1 MRRRISCGLASKKPF
16 CRDVVRHR
24 LNRFGLGRTIQFKHY
39 SVKVHPLAPNCK
51 AAAEISV
58 HMHKSKGSFMRRK
71 PAFRLLCGAAFIAVL
86 SISAGPTA
94 AFAETKPAEKAPET
108 VTFDPAKV
116 NTFSGAFLAART
128 ADVDQDFATAITLY
142 QKALEFDTAN
152 VEIRQRLMIAQL
164 LSGDFEAGA
173 KIADSLKDDSSVERV
188 TTIIR
193 ALAAIKHK
201 EFSAAEKILKY
212 TGPNDLDRMVNTL
225 LTAWARAGAGKG
237 KEALAL
243 VNGMKGPGW
252 ISIFQKYHAGAI
264 ALVTGNTEAAR
275 KSLNDAVA
283 DREGGATAT
292 DTYMRAVMALARLE
306 AKAGNKQK
314 ALDTIAVGDTF
325 APNYAPLKALRQS
338 IEKGEKPDQQVE
350 TAEEGAAS
358 VMFSIAGALNREGAE
373 EIVTLYLQTSR
384 ALDPKSA
391 DTLILLGGLA
401 EAQKQPDRAIAFYR
415 EVPADSPMHRIS
427 ELQLGLTLAQ
437 TDKVEEARKHLKSLL
452 DSDPT
457 DIRSYLAY
465 GSVLSDAKDYAA
477 MAANYDKAVEV
488 IGAVPKKTDWTIFF
502 QRAIAYERLKQWDK
516 AEPNFKRALELNPE
530 QPQVLNYLGYSW
542 VDKNMN
548 LDEGIDM
555 IRRAVELR
563 PNDGYIVDSL
573 GWAHF
578 RLGAFDE
585 SVTELERAI
594 ELRAGDPTIND
605 HLGDA
610 YWRVGRKIE
619 AVYQWNRAL
628 IGDSDDVDK
637 AKVKEKIANG
647 LPPLEKDA
655 QNTAKKDQATPQPP
669 VAPAPAPDKKS

>member
-1 MRRRISCGLASKKPF
+1 
-16 CRDVVRHR
+16 
-24 LNRFGLGRTIQFKHY
+24 
-39 SVKVHPLAPNCK
+39 
-51 AAAEISV
+51 
-58 HMHKSKGSFMRRK
+58 MRRK
-71 PAFRLLCGAAFIAVL
+71 PAFRLLCGAAFIAAL

-94 AFAETKPAEKAPET
+94 AFAETKPDEKVQEA

-173 KIADSLKDDSSVERV
+173 KIADSLKNDSSVERV

-212 TGPNDLDRMVNTL
+212 SGPNDLDRMVNTL

-350 TAEEGAAS
+350 TATEGAAS

-452 DSDPT
+452 ESDPT

-488 IGAVPKKTDWTIFF
+488 IGAVPKKSDWTIFF

-647 LPPLEKDA
+647 LPPLEKEA
-655 QNTAKKDQATPQPP
+655 ENTAKKEQAPPPP
-669 VAPAPAPDKKS
+669 VAPTPAPDKKS

>member
-1 MRRRISCGLASKKPF
+1 
-16 CRDVVRHR
+16 
-24 LNRFGLGRTIQFKHY
+24 
-39 SVKVHPLAPNCK
+39 
-51 AAAEISV
+51 
-58 HMHKSKGSFMRRK
+58 MRRK
-71 PAFRLLCGAAFIAVL
+71 PAFRLFCGAAFIAVL
-86 SISAGPTA
+86 SIGAGTTA
-94 AFAETKPAEKAPET
+94 ALAETKPAEKPAET
-108 VTFDPAKV
+108 TTFDPAKV

-142 QKALEFDTAN
+142 KKALDFDTAN

-164 LSGDFEAGA
+164 LSGDFDAGA

-188 TTIIR
+188 TTIVR
-193 ALAAIKHK
+193 ALAAIKDK
-201 EFSAAEKILKY
+201 KFSDAEKILKY
-212 TGPNDLDRMVNTL
+212 SGPNDLDRMVNTL
-225 LTAWARAGAGKG
+225 LTAWARAGAGKN

-252 ISIFQKYHAGAI
+252 FSIFQKYNAGAI
-264 ALVTGNTEAAR
+264 ALVSGNIEAAR
-275 KSLNDAVA
+275 KSLNDAVT

-338 IEKGEKPDQQVE
+338 IERGDKPEQQVQ
-350 TAEEGAAS
+350 TPVDGAAA

-401 EAQKQPDRAIAFYR
+401 EAQKQPERAIAFYR

-437 TDKVEEARKHLKSLL
+437 TDKVAEARTHLKSLL
-452 DSDPT
+452 ESDPS

-465 GSVLSDAKDYAA
+465 GSVLSDAKDYQA

-488 IGAVPKKTDWTIFF
+488 IGAVPKKSDWTIFF
-502 QRAIAYERLKQWDK
+502 QRGIAYERLKQWDK
-516 AEPNFKRALELNPE
+516 AEPDFKRALELNPE

-548 LDEGIDM
+548 LEQGIDM

-573 GWAHF
+573 GWAHY

-585 SVTELERAI
+585 AVTELERAI

-628 IGDSDDVDK
+628 IGESDDVDK

-655 QNTAKKDQATPQPP
+655 QNTAKKDQGQPQP

>member
-1 MRRRISCGLASKKPF
+1 MRR
-16 CRDVVRHR
+16 
-24 LNRFGLGRTIQFKHY
+24 N
-39 SVKVHPLAPNCK
+39 
-51 AAAEISV
+51 
-58 HMHKSKGSFMRRK
+58 
-71 PAFRLLCGAAFIAVL
+71 PAFRLLCGAAFMAVL
-86 SISAGPTA
+86 TVGSGPTV
-94 AFAETKPAEKAPET
+94 AFAQTKPAEKTEDT
-108 VTFDPAKV
+108 VKFDPAKV
-116 NTFSGAFLAART
+116 NTFSGAFLAGRT
-128 ADVDQDFATAITLY
+128 ADVDQDYATAITLY
-142 QKALEFDTAN
+142 NKALEYDTAN
-152 VEIRQRLMIAQL
+152 LEIRQRLMIANL

-173 KIADSLKDDSSVERV
+173 KIADSLKEDATVERV
-188 TTIIR
+188 TTIVR

-201 EFSAAEKILKY
+201 EFGAAEKVLKY

-225 LTAWARAGAGKG
+225 LVAWAKAGAGKG
-237 KEALAL
+237 KEALAM

-252 ISIFQKYHAGAI
+252 FSIFQKYNAGAI

-275 KSLNDAVA
+275 KSLNDAVT

-314 ALDTIAVGDTF
+314 ALDAVAMGDTF
-325 APNYAPLKALRQS
+325 APNYAPLKALRDS
-338 IEKGEKPDQQVE
+338 IEKGEKPEQQVT
-350 TAEEGAAS
+350 TAVEGAAS

-391 DTLILLGGLA
+391 DTLILLGGLS
-401 EAQKQPDRAIAFYR
+401 EAQKQPERAIAFYR
-415 EVPADSPMHRIS
+415 EVPTDSPMHRIS

-437 TDKVEEARKHLKSLL
+437 TDKVDEARKHLKSLL
-452 DSDPT
+452 DSDPS

-465 GSVLSDAKDYAA
+465 GSVLSDAKDYKA
-477 MAANYDKAVEV
+477 MAENYDKAVEV
-488 IGAVPKKTDWTIFF
+488 IGSVPKKTDWSVFF
-502 QRAIAYERLKQWDK
+502 QRAIAYERLKDWSK

-542 VDKNMN
+542 VDRNEN
-548 LDEGIDM
+548 LDEAMDM

-578 RLGAFDE
+578 RLGAFDDA
-585 SVTELERAI
+585 VTELERAI
-594 ELRAGDPTIND
+594 ELRAGDQTIND

-628 IGDSDDVDK
+628 IGDNDDVDK
-637 AKVKEKIANG
+637 AKVQEKIANG
-647 LPPLEKDA
+647 LPALEKDA
-655 QNTAKKDQATPQPP
+655 ENTAKKDAVPP
-669 VAPAPAPDKKS
+669 PPAPPAPDKKS

>member
-1 MRRRISCGLASKKPF
+1 MKASRCDDF
-16 CRDVVRHR
+16 ARAIMGQTD
-24 LNRFGLGRTIQFKHY
+24 F
-39 SVKVHPLAPNCK
+39 SVQ
-51 AAAEISV
+51 
-58 HMHKSKGSFMRRK
+58 MHKSKGSFMRRK
-71 PAFRLLCGAAFIAVL
+71 PAFRLLCGAAFIAAL
-86 SISAGPTA
+86 SIGAGTTP
-94 AFAETKPAEKAPET
+94 AFAETKPADKVAET

-128 ADVDQDFATAITLY
+128 ADVDQDFKTAITLY

-164 LSGDFEAGA
+164 LSGDFDAGA
-173 KIADSLKDDSSVERV
+173 KIADSLKGDSSVERV

-193 ALAAIKHK
+193 ALAAIKDK
-201 EFSAAEKILKY
+201 EFSGAEKVLKY

-225 LTAWARAGAGKG
+225 LTAWARAGAGKS

-264 ALVTGNTEAAR
+264 ALVAGNTEAAR

-306 AKAGNKQK
+306 ANVGNKQK

-325 APNYAPLKALRQS
+325 APNYAPLKALRES
-338 IEKGEKPDQQVE
+338 IERGEKPQQQVQ
-350 TAEEGAAS
+350 TPIEGAAA

-415 EVPADSPMHRIS
+415 EVPVDSPMHRIS

-437 TDKVEEARKHLKSLL
+437 TDKVDEARKHLKSLL
-452 DSDPT
+452 DSDPS

-488 IGAVPKKTDWTIFF
+488 IGAVPKKSDWTIFF

-548 LDEGIDM
+548 LDQAMDM

-585 SVTELERAI
+585 AVEELERAI

-628 IGDSDDVDK
+628 IGESEEVDK
-637 AKVKEKIANG
+637 SKVKEKIANG

-655 QNTAKKDQATPQPP
+655 QNTAKKDQPPLPP
-669 VAPAPAPDKKS
+669 VAPASAPDKKS

>member
-1 MRRRISCGLASKKPF
+1 MRR
-16 CRDVVRHR
+16 
-24 LNRFGLGRTIQFKHY
+24 N
-39 SVKVHPLAPNCK
+39 
-51 AAAEISV
+51 
-58 HMHKSKGSFMRRK
+58 
-71 PAFRLLCGAAFIAVL
+71 PAFRLLCGAAFIAAL
-86 SISAGPTA
+86 SIDAGSP
-94 AFAETKPAEKAPET
+94 AFAETKPADKVAET
-108 VTFDPAKV
+108 ITFDPAKV

-128 ADVDQDFATAITLY
+128 ADVDQDFKTAITLY

-164 LSGDFEAGA
+164 LSGDFDAGA
-173 KIADSLKDDSSVERV
+173 KIADGLKGDSSVERV

-193 ALAAIKHK
+193 ALAAIKNK
-201 EFSAAEKILKY
+201 EFSGAEKVLKY

-225 LTAWARAGAGKG
+225 LTAWARAGADKS
-237 KEALAL
+237 KEALSL

-264 ALVTGNTEAAR
+264 ALVAGNTEAAR

-306 AKAGNKQK
+306 ANVGNKQK

-325 APNYAPLKALRQS
+325 APNYAPLKALRES
-338 IEKGEKPDQQVE
+338 IERGEKPQQQVQ
-350 TAEEGAAS
+350 TPIEGAAA

-415 EVPADSPMHRIS
+415 EVPLDSPMHRIS

-452 DSDPT
+452 DSDPS

-465 GSVLSDAKDYAA
+465 GSVLSDAKDYTA

-488 IGAVPKKTDWTIFF
+488 IGAVPKKSDWTIFF

-548 LDEGIDM
+548 LDQAIDM

-585 SVTELERAI
+585 AVEELERAI

-628 IGDSDDVDK
+628 IGESEEVDK
-637 AKVKEKIANG
+637 SKVKEKIANG

-655 QNTAKKDQATPQPP
+655 QNTAKKDQAPLPP

>member
-1 MRRRISCGLASKKPF
+1 
-16 CRDVVRHR
+16 
-24 LNRFGLGRTIQFKHY
+24 
-39 SVKVHPLAPNCK
+39 
-51 AAAEISV
+51 
-58 HMHKSKGSFMRRK
+58 MRRK
-71 PAFRLLCGAAFIAVL
+71 PAFRLFCGAAFIAVL
-86 SISAGPTA
+86 SIGAGTTA
-94 AFAETKPAEKAPET
+94 ALAETKPAEKPAET
-108 VTFDPAKV
+108 TTFDPAKV

-142 QKALEFDTAN
+142 KKALDFDTAN

-164 LSGDFEAGA
+164 LSGDFDAGA

-188 TTIIR
+188 TTIVR
-193 ALAAIKHK
+193 ALAAIKDK
-201 EFSAAEKILKY
+201 KFSDAEKILKY
-212 TGPNDLDRMVNTL
+212 SGPNDLDRMVNTL
-225 LTAWARAGAGKG
+225 LTAWARAGAGKN

-252 ISIFQKYHAGAI
+252 FSIFQKYNAGAI
-264 ALVTGNTEAAR
+264 ALVSGNIEAAR
-275 KSLNDAVA
+275 KSLNDAVT

-338 IEKGEKPDQQVE
+338 IERGDKPEQQVQ
-350 TAEEGAAS
+350 TPVDGAAA

-401 EAQKQPDRAIAFYR
+401 EAQKQPERAIAFYR

-437 TDKVEEARKHLKSLL
+437 TDKVAEARTHLKSLL
-452 DSDPT
+452 ESDPS

-465 GSVLSDAKDYAA
+465 GSALSDAKDYQA

-488 IGAVPKKTDWTIFF
+488 IGAVPKKSDWTIFF
-502 QRAIAYERLKQWDK
+502 QRGIAYERLKQWDK
-516 AEPNFKRALELNPE
+516 AEPDFKRALELNPE

-548 LDEGIDM
+548 LEQGIDM

-573 GWAHF
+573 GWAHY

-585 SVTELERAI
+585 AVTELERAI

-628 IGDSDDVDK
+628 IGESDDVDK

-655 QNTAKKDQATPQPP
+655 QNTAKKDQGQPQP
-669 VAPAPAPDKKS
+669 VAPAPTPDKKS

>member
-1 MRRRISCGLASKKPF
+1 MPTFYKSKVTGGISCRLAPKKPF
-16 CRDVVRHR
+16 YRDVVRQRVNHSTVR
-24 LNRFGLGRTIQFKHY
+24 AYFHFKHY
-39 SVKVHPLAPNCK
+39 GV
-51 AAAEISV
+51 SV
-58 HMHKSKGSFMRRK
+58 HMHKSKGFFMRRK
-71 PAFRLLCGAAFIAVL
+71 PAFRLFCGAAFIAAL
-86 SISAGPTA
+86 SVSAGPTA
-94 AFAETKPAEKAPET
+94 AFAQTKPAAAKAEDT
-108 VTFDPAKV
+108 VKFDPAKV

-128 ADVDQDFATAITLY
+128 ADVDQDYATAITLY
-142 QKALEFDTAN
+142 KKALDFDTAN
-152 VEIRQRLMIAQL
+152 SEIRQRLMIAQL
-164 LSGDFEAGA
+164 LSGDFDAGA

-188 TTIIR
+188 TTIVR
-193 ALAAIKHK
+193 ALSDIKNK
-201 EFSAAEKILKY
+201 EFSNAEKVLKY
-212 TGPNDLDRMVNTL
+212 SGPNDLDRMVNTL
-225 LTAWARAGAGKG
+225 LTAWARAGSGKG

-252 ISIFQKYHAGAI
+252 FSIFQKYHAGAI

-314 ALDTIAVGDTF
+314 ALDTIAVGDGF

-338 IEKGEKPDQQVE
+338 IDKGDKPAQQVE
-350 TAEEGAAS
+350 TAVEGAAA

-401 EAQKQPDRAIAFYR
+401 EAQKQSDRAIQFYR

-437 TDKVEEARKHLKSLL
+437 TDKVGEARTHLKALL
-452 DSDPT
+452 ESDPT
-457 DIRSYLAY
+457 DLRSYLAY
-465 GSVLSDAKDYAA
+465 GSVLSDAKDFAA

-488 IGAVPKKTDWTIFF
+488 IGSVPKKTDWTIFF
-502 QRAIAYERLKQWDK
+502 QRGIAYERLKDWDK
-516 AEPNFKRALELNPE
+516 AEPNFKRALELSPE

-542 VDKNMN
+542 VDKNIN
-548 LDEGIDM
+548 LDQGIDM

-585 SVTELERAI
+585 AVTELERAI

-647 LPPLEKDA
+647 LPALEKDA
-655 QNTAKKDQATPQPP
+655 ENTAKKEQAPPPP
-669 VAPAPAPDKKS
+669 VAPAPTPDKKS

>member
-1 MRRRISCGLASKKPF
+1 
-16 CRDVVRHR
+16 
-24 LNRFGLGRTIQFKHY
+24 
-39 SVKVHPLAPNCK
+39 
-51 AAAEISV
+51 
-58 HMHKSKGSFMRRK
+58 MRRK
-71 PAFRLLCGAAFIAVL
+71 PAFRLFCSAAFIAAL

-94 AFAETKPAEKAPET
+94 AVAETKPDEKAQEA

-173 KIADSLKDDSSVERV
+173 KIADSLKNDSSVERV

-237 KEALAL
+237 KEALAM

-350 TAEEGAAS
+350 TATEGAAS

-415 EVPADSPMHRIS
+415 EVPLDSPMHRIS

-437 TDKVEEARKHLKSLL
+437 TDKVEEARTHLKSLL
-452 DSDPT
+452 ESDPT

-488 IGAVPKKTDWTIFF
+488 IGAVPKKSDWTIFF

-594 ELRAGDPTIND
+594 ELRAGDQTIND

-647 LPPLEKDA
+647 LPPLEKEA
-655 QNTAKKDQATPQPP
+655 ENTAKKEQAPPPP
-669 VAPAPAPDKKS
+669 VAPTPAPDKKS

>member
-1 MRRRISCGLASKKPF
+1 
-16 CRDVVRHR
+16 
-24 LNRFGLGRTIQFKHY
+24 
-39 SVKVHPLAPNCK
+39 
-51 AAAEISV
+51 
-58 HMHKSKGSFMRRK
+58 MRRK
-71 PAFRLLCGAAFIAVL
+71 PASRLFCGAAFIAVL
-86 SISAGPTA
+86 SIGAGTTA
-94 AFAETKPAEKAPET
+94 ALAETKPADKPAET
-108 VTFDPAKV
+108 ATFDPAKV

-142 QKALEFDTAN
+142 KKALDFDTAN

-164 LSGDFEAGA
+164 LSGDFDAGA

-188 TTIIR
+188 TTIVR
-193 ALAAIKHK
+193 ALAAIKDK
-201 EFSAAEKILKY
+201 KFSDAEKILKY
-212 TGPNDLDRMVNTL
+212 SGPNDLDRMVNTL
-225 LTAWARAGAGKG
+225 LTAWARAGAGKN

-252 ISIFQKYHAGAI
+252 FSIFQKYNAGAI
-264 ALVTGNTEAAR
+264 ALVSGNIDAAR
-275 KSLNDAVA
+275 KSLNDAVT

-338 IEKGEKPDQQVE
+338 IERGDKPEQQVQ
-350 TAEEGAAS
+350 TPVDGAAA

-401 EAQKQPDRAIAFYR
+401 EAQKQPERAIAFYR

-437 TDKVEEARKHLKSLL
+437 TDKVAEARTHLKSLL
-452 DSDPT
+452 ESDPS

-465 GSVLSDAKDYAA
+465 GSVLSDAKDYQA
-477 MAANYDKAVEV
+477 MAANYDKAVEI
-488 IGAVPKKTDWTIFF
+488 IGAVPKKSDWTIFF
-502 QRAIAYERLKQWDK
+502 QRGIAYERLKQWDK
-516 AEPNFKRALELNPE
+516 AEPDFKRALELNPE

-548 LDEGIDM
+548 LEQGIDM

-573 GWAHF
+573 GWAHY

-585 SVTELERAI
+585 AVTELERAI

-628 IGDSDDVDK
+628 IGESDDVDK

-655 QNTAKKDQATPQPP
+655 QNTAKKDQGQPQP

>member
-1 MRRRISCGLASKKPF
+1 
-16 CRDVVRHR
+16 
-24 LNRFGLGRTIQFKHY
+24 
-39 SVKVHPLAPNCK
+39 
-51 AAAEISV
+51 
-58 HMHKSKGSFMRRK
+58 MRRK
-71 PAFRLLCGAAFIAVL
+71 PAFRLFCGAAFIAVL
-86 SISAGPTA
+86 SIGAGTTA
-94 AFAETKPAEKAPET
+94 ALAETKPADKPAET
-108 VTFDPAKV
+108 ATFDPAKV

-142 QKALEFDTAN
+142 KKALDFDTAN

-164 LSGDFEAGA
+164 LSGDFDAGA

-188 TTIIR
+188 TTIVR
-193 ALAAIKHK
+193 ALAAIKDK
-201 EFSAAEKILKY
+201 KFSDAEKILKY
-212 TGPNDLDRMVNTL
+212 SGPNDLDRMVNTL
-225 LTAWARAGAGKG
+225 LTAWARAGAGKN

-252 ISIFQKYHAGAI
+252 FSIFQKYNAGAI
-264 ALVTGNTEAAR
+264 ALVSGNIEAAR
-275 KSLNDAVA
+275 KSLNDAVT

-338 IEKGEKPDQQVE
+338 IERGDKPEQQVQ
-350 TAEEGAAS
+350 TPVDGAAA

-401 EAQKQPDRAIAFYR
+401 EAQKQPERAIAFYR

-437 TDKVEEARKHLKSLL
+437 TDKVAEARTHLKSLL
-452 DSDPT
+452 ESDPS

-465 GSVLSDAKDYAA
+465 GSVLSDAKDYQA

-488 IGAVPKKTDWTIFF
+488 IGAVPKKSDWTIFF
-502 QRAIAYERLKQWDK
+502 QRGIAYERLKQWDK
-516 AEPNFKRALELNPE
+516 AEPDFKRALELNPE

-548 LDEGIDM
+548 LEQGIDM

-573 GWAHF
+573 GWAHY

-585 SVTELERAI
+585 AVTELERAI

-628 IGDSDDVDK
+628 IGESDDVDK

-655 QNTAKKDQATPQPP
+655 QNTAKKDQGQPQP

>member
-1 MRRRISCGLASKKPF
+1 MRR
-16 CRDVVRHR
+16 
-24 LNRFGLGRTIQFKHY
+24 N
-39 SVKVHPLAPNCK
+39 
-51 AAAEISV
+51 
-58 HMHKSKGSFMRRK
+58 
-71 PAFRLLCGAAFIAVL
+71 PAFRLLCGAAFIAAL
-86 SISAGPTA
+86 SVGAGSP
-94 AFAETKPAEKAPET
+94 AFAETKPVDKVAET

-128 ADVDQDFATAITLY
+128 ADVDQDFKTAITLY

-164 LSGDFEAGA
+164 LSGDFDAGA
-173 KIADSLKDDSSVERV
+173 KIADSLKSDSSVERV

-193 ALAAIKHK
+193 ALAAIKNK
-201 EFSAAEKILKY
+201 EFSGAEKVLKY

-225 LTAWARAGAGKG
+225 LTAWARAGAGKS

-264 ALVTGNTEAAR
+264 ALVAGNTEAAR

-306 AKAGNKQK
+306 ANVGNKQK

-325 APNYAPLKALRQS
+325 APNYAPLKALRES
-338 IEKGEKPDQQVE
+338 IERGEKPQQQVQ
-350 TAEEGAAS
+350 TPIEGAAA

-415 EVPADSPMHRIS
+415 EVPLDSPMHRIS

-452 DSDPT
+452 DSDPS

-465 GSVLSDAKDYAA
+465 GSVLSDAKDYKA

-488 IGAVPKKTDWTIFF
+488 IGAVPKKSDWTIFF

-548 LDEGIDM
+548 LDQAIDM

-585 SVTELERAI
+585 AVEELERAI

-628 IGDSDDVDK
+628 IGESEEVDK
-637 AKVKEKIANG
+637 SKVKEKIANG

-655 QNTAKKDQATPQPP
+655 QNTAKKDQAPLPP

>member
-1 MRRRISCGLASKKPF
+1 MPALMWQTDF
-16 CRDVVRHR
+16 
-24 LNRFGLGRTIQFKHY
+24 
-39 SVKVHPLAPNCK
+39 SVQ
-51 AAAEISV
+51 
-58 HMHKSKGSFMRRK
+58 MHKSKGSFMRRK
-71 PAFRLLCGAAFIAVL
+71 PAFRLLCGAAFIAAL
-86 SISAGPTA
+86 SIGAGSP
-94 AFAETKPAEKAPET
+94 AFAETKPADKVAET

-128 ADVDQDFATAITLY
+128 ADVDQDFKTAITLY

-164 LSGDFEAGA
+164 LSGDFDAGA
-173 KIADSLKDDSSVERV
+173 KIADSLKGDSSVERV

-193 ALAAIKHK
+193 ALAAIKNK
-201 EFSAAEKILKY
+201 EFSGAEKVLKY

-225 LTAWARAGAGKG
+225 LTAWARAGAGKS

-264 ALVTGNTEAAR
+264 ALVAGNTEAAR

-306 AKAGNKQK
+306 ANVGNKQK

-325 APNYAPLKALRQS
+325 APNYAPLKALRES
-338 IEKGEKPDQQVE
+338 IERGEKPQQQVQ
-350 TAEEGAAS
+350 TTIEGAAA

-415 EVPADSPMHRIS
+415 EVPLDSPMHRIS

-437 TDKVEEARKHLKSLL
+437 TDKVDEARKHLKSLL
-452 DSDPT
+452 DSDPS

-465 GSVLSDAKDYAA
+465 GSVLSDAKDYKA

-488 IGAVPKKTDWTIFF
+488 IGAVPKKSDWTIFF

-548 LDEGIDM
+548 LDQAIDM

-585 SVTELERAI
+585 AVEELERAI

-628 IGDSDDVDK
+628 IGESEEVDK
-637 AKVKEKIANG
+637 SKVKEKIANG

-655 QNTAKKDQATPQPP
+655 QNTAKKDQAPLPP

>member
-1 MRRRISCGLASKKPF
+1 
-16 CRDVVRHR
+16 
-24 LNRFGLGRTIQFKHY
+24 
-39 SVKVHPLAPNCK
+39 
-51 AAAEISV
+51 
-58 HMHKSKGSFMRRK
+58 MRRK
-71 PAFRLLCGAAFIAVL
+71 PAFRLLCGAAFIAAL
-86 SISAGPTA
+86 STGVVSTP
-94 AFAETKPAEKAPET
+94 AFAETKPADKVAET

-128 ADVDQDFATAITLY
+128 ADVDQDFKTAITLY

-164 LSGDFEAGA
+164 LSGDFDAGA

-193 ALAAIKHK
+193 ALAAIKNK
-201 EFSAAEKILKY
+201 EFSGAEKILKY
-212 TGPNDLDRMVNTL
+212 SGPNDLDRMVNTL
-225 LTAWARAGAGKG
+225 LTAWARAGAGKN

-252 ISIFQKYHAGAI
+252 ISIFQRYHAGAI
-264 ALVTGNTEAAR
+264 ALVAGNTEAAR

-306 AKAGNKQK
+306 ANVGNKQK

-325 APNYAPLKALRQS
+325 APNYAPLKALRES
-338 IEKGEKPDQQVE
+338 IEKGEKPLQQVQ
-350 TAEEGAAS
+350 TPVEGAAA

-401 EAQKQPDRAIAFYR
+401 EAQKQPDRAIEFYR

-437 TDKVEEARKHLKSLL
+437 TDKVDEARKHLKSLL

-477 MAANYDKAVEV
+477 MAANYDRAVEV

-548 LDEGIDM
+548 LDQAIGM
-555 IRRAVELR
+555 IRRAAELR
-563 PNDGYIVDSL
+563 PNDGYIIDSL

-585 SVTELERAI
+585 AVTELERAI

-637 AKVKEKIANG
+637 AKVREKLANG
-647 LPPLEKDA
+647 LPPLEKEA
-655 QNTAKKDQATPQPP
+655 ENTAKKEPAPRPP
-669 VAPAPAPDKKS
+669 VAPTPAPDKKS

>member
-1 MRRRISCGLASKKPF
+1 
-16 CRDVVRHR
+16 
-24 LNRFGLGRTIQFKHY
+24 
-39 SVKVHPLAPNCK
+39 
-51 AAAEISV
+51 
-58 HMHKSKGSFMRRK
+58 MRRK
-71 PAFRLLCGAAFIAVL
+71 PAFRLFCGAAFIAVL
-86 SISAGPTA
+86 SIGAGTTA
-94 AFAETKPAEKAPET
+94 ALAETKPADKPAET
-108 VTFDPAKV
+108 TTFDPAKV

-142 QKALEFDTAN
+142 KKALDFDTAN

-164 LSGDFEAGA
+164 LSGDFDAGA

-188 TTIIR
+188 TTIVR
-193 ALAAIKHK
+193 ALAAIKDK
-201 EFSAAEKILKY
+201 KFSDAEKILKY
-212 TGPNDLDRMVNTL
+212 SGPNDLDRMVNTL
-225 LTAWARAGAGKG
+225 LTAWARAGAGKN

-252 ISIFQKYHAGAI
+252 FSIFQKYNAGAI
-264 ALVTGNTEAAR
+264 ALVSGNIDAAR
-275 KSLNDAVA
+275 KSLNDAVT

-338 IEKGEKPDQQVE
+338 VERGDKPEQQVQ
-350 TAEEGAAS
+350 TLVDGAAA

-401 EAQKQPDRAIAFYR
+401 EAQKQPERAIAFYR

-437 TDKVEEARKHLKSLL
+437 TDKVAEARTHLKSLL
-452 DSDPT
+452 ESDPS

-465 GSVLSDAKDYAA
+465 GSVLSDAKDYQA

-488 IGAVPKKTDWTIFF
+488 IGAVPKKSDWTIFF
-502 QRAIAYERLKQWDK
+502 QRGIAYERLKQWDK
-516 AEPNFKRALELNPE
+516 AEPDFKRALELNPE

-548 LDEGIDM
+548 LEQGIDM

-573 GWAHF
+573 GWAHY

-585 SVTELERAI
+585 AVTELERAI

-628 IGDSDDVDK
+628 IGESDDVDK

-655 QNTAKKDQATPQPP
+655 QNTAKKDQGQPQP

>member
-1 MRRRISCGLASKKPF
+1 
-16 CRDVVRHR
+16 
-24 LNRFGLGRTIQFKHY
+24 
-39 SVKVHPLAPNCK
+39 
-51 AAAEISV
+51 
-58 HMHKSKGSFMRRK
+58 MRRK
-71 PAFRLLCGAAFIAVL
+71 PAFRLFCGAAFIAVL
-86 SISAGPTA
+86 SIGAGTTA
-94 AFAETKPAEKAPET
+94 ALAETKPADKPAET
-108 VTFDPAKV
+108 TTFDPAKV

-142 QKALEFDTAN
+142 KKALDFDTAN

-164 LSGDFEAGA
+164 LSGDFDAGA

-188 TTIIR
+188 TTIVR
-193 ALAAIKHK
+193 ALAAIKDK
-201 EFSAAEKILKY
+201 KFSDAEKILKY
-212 TGPNDLDRMVNTL
+212 SGPNDLDRMVNTL
-225 LTAWARAGAGKG
+225 LTAWARAGAGKN

-252 ISIFQKYHAGAI
+252 FSIFQKYNAGAI
-264 ALVTGNTEAAR
+264 ALVSGNIDAAR
-275 KSLNDAVA
+275 KSLNDAVT

-338 IEKGEKPDQQVE
+338 IERGDKPEQQVQ
-350 TAEEGAAS
+350 TPVDGAAA

-401 EAQKQPDRAIAFYR
+401 EAQKQPERAIAFYR

-437 TDKVEEARKHLKSLL
+437 TDKVAEARTHLKSLL
-452 DSDPT
+452 ESDPS

-465 GSVLSDAKDYAA
+465 GSVLSDAKDYQA

-488 IGAVPKKTDWTIFF
+488 IGAVPKKSDWTIFF
-502 QRAIAYERLKQWDK
+502 QRGIAYERLKQWDK
-516 AEPNFKRALELNPE
+516 AEPDFKRALELNPE

-548 LDEGIDM
+548 LEQGIDM

-573 GWAHF
+573 GWAHY

-585 SVTELERAI
+585 AVTELERAI

-628 IGDSDDVDK
+628 IGESDDVDK

-655 QNTAKKDQATPQPP
+655 QNTAKKDQGQPQP